1 MSLQLLTA
9 TLNTVIFDNNN
20 NNNNNTSVS
29 PLCHAVALPLPFP
42 FLYFASPYLTLI
54 ETSVLVYDVVEK
66 NFVEVKSLEKN

>member
-9 TLNTVIFDNNN
+9 TLNTVIFD